1 MMIKHYIMIAGP
13 TASGKSK
20 LAIEMAI
27 RSDGVII
34 NADSMQLYKDLSV
47 ITARPS
53 DADMALAPHRLYG
66 VLNGNIRASVAMW
79 LEMAA
84 TEMREAWKAG
94 KTPIIIGGTGMYLNA
109 GLSGLASIPKVPR
122 AIHDAAVA
130 LHKDIGGAAFRQALA
145 ECDPETAQ
153 RLFDG
158 DTQRLIRAMGVV
170 QTTGRPIS
178 AWQKDPHQ
186 GAFEGIA
193 TTVKLLPDR
202 DILYQRINDRFDMML
217 EAGALDEVKTLVERN
232 LDLGL
237 PVMKAL
243 GVRHMSAYLNGDVG
257 KADAIRQAKQD
268 SRHYAKRQMTWL
280 RNNFNAKFELNKK
293 YSESFFEEIF
303 ANLRN
308 NRLTWR

>member
-27 RSDGVII
+27 RFNGVII

-66 VLNGNIRASVAMW
+66 VLDGNIRASVAMW
-79 LEMAA
+79 LEMADI
-84 TEMREAWKAG
+84 EMNEAWKAG

-109 GLSGLASIPKVPR
+109 GLSGLASIPEVPI
-122 AIHDAAVA
+122 AIHDASVA
-130 LHKDIGGAAFRQALA
+130 LHKDIGGTAYRQALA
-145 ECDPETAQ
+145 EFDPETAQ

-158 DTQRLIRAMGVV
+158 DTQRLVRAMGVFKA
-170 QTTGRPIS
+170 TGRPIS
-178 AWQKDPHQ
+178 AWQTDPHK
-186 GAFEGIA
+186 GAFKGNV

-202 DILYQRINDRFDMML
+202 DLLYQIINDRFDMMI
-217 EAGALDEVKTLVERN
+217 EAGTFDEVKRLIGRN
-232 LDLGL
+232 LDPGL
-237 PVMKAL
+237 PIMKAL
-243 GVRHMSAYLNGDVG
+243 GVRQISAYLRGDMG
-257 KADAIRQAKQD
+257 KADAIHQAKQD

-280 RNNFNAKFELNKK
+280 RNNFNAEFELNKK

-308 NRLTWR
+308 NELT

>member
-1 MMIKHYIMIAGP
+1 MIKHYIMIAGP

-27 RSDGVII
+27 RFNGVII
-34 NADSMQLYKDLSV
+34 NADSKQLYKDLSV

-66 VLNGNIRASVAMW
+66 VLDGNIRASVAMW
-79 LEMAA
+79 LEMADI
-84 TEMREAWKAG
+84 EMNEAWKAG

-109 GLSGLASIPKVPR
+109 GLSGLASIPEVPLT
-122 AIHDAAVA
+122 IHDASVA
-130 LHKDIGGAAFRQALA
+130 LHKDIGGTAFRQALS
-145 ECDPETAQ
+145 EFDPETAQ

-158 DTQRLIRAMGVV
+158 DTQRLVRAMGVV
-170 QTTGRPIS
+170 KATGRPFS
-178 AWQKDPHQ
+178 AWQTDPHK
-186 GAFEGIA
+186 GAFKGNV

-202 DILYQRINDRFDMML
+202 DLLYKRINDRFDMMI
-217 EAGALDEVKTLVERN
+217 EAGAFDEVKRLIGRN
-232 LDLGL
+232 LDPGL
-237 PVMKAL
+237 PIMKVL
-243 GVRHMSAYLNGDVG
+243 GVRQISAYLRGDMG
-257 KADAIRQAKQD
+257 KADAIYQAKQD

-280 RNNFNAKFELNKK
+280 RNNFNAEFELNKK

-308 NRLTWR
+308 NELT

>member
-27 RSDGVII
+27 RFNGVII

-66 VLNGNIRASVAMW
+66 VLDGNIRASVAMW
-79 LEMAA
+79 LEMADI
-84 TEMREAWKAG
+84 EMNEAWKAG

-109 GLSGLASIPKVPR
+109 GLSGLASIPEVPI
-122 AIHDAAVA
+122 AIHDASVA
-130 LHKDIGGAAFRQALA
+130 LHKDIGGTAYRQALA
-145 ECDPETAQ
+145 EFDPETAQ

-170 QTTGRPIS
+170 KATGRPIS
-178 AWQKDPHQ
+178 AWQTDPHK
-186 GAFEGIA
+186 GAFKGNV

-202 DILYQRINDRFDMML
+202 DLLYQIINDRFDMMI
-217 EAGALDEVKTLVERN
+217 EAGTFDEVKRLIGRN
-232 LDLGL
+232 LDPGL
-237 PVMKAL
+237 PIMKAL
-243 GVRHMSAYLNGDVG
+243 GVRQISAYLRGDMG
-257 KADAIRQAKQD
+257 KADAIHQAKQD

-280 RNNFNAKFELNKK
+280 RNNFNAEFELNKK

-308 NRLTWR
+308 NELT

>member
-1 MMIKHYIMIAGP
+1 MMIKHYFMIAGP

-27 RSDGVII
+27 RFNGVII

-66 VLNGNIRASVAMW
+66 VLDGNIRASVAMW
-79 LEMAA
+79 LEMADI
-84 TEMREAWKAG
+84 EMNEAWKAG

-109 GLSGLASIPKVPR
+109 GLSGLASIPEVPI
-122 AIHDAAVA
+122 AIHDASVA
-130 LHKDIGGAAFRQALA
+130 LHKDIGGTAYRQALA
-145 ECDPETAQ
+145 EFDPETAQ

-158 DTQRLIRAMGVV
+158 DTQRLVRAMGVFKA
-170 QTTGRPIS
+170 TGRPIS
-178 AWQKDPHQ
+178 AWQTDPHK
-186 GAFEGIA
+186 GAFKGNV

-202 DILYQRINDRFDMML
+202 NLLYQRINDRFDMMI
-217 EAGALDEVKTLVERN
+217 EAGTFDEVKRLIGRN
-232 LDLGL
+232 LDPGL
-237 PVMKAL
+237 PIMKAL
-243 GVRHMSAYLNGDVG
+243 GVRQISAYLRGDMG
-257 KADAIRQAKQD
+257 KADAIHQAKQD

-280 RNNFNAKFELNKK
+280 RNNFNAEFELNKK

-308 NRLTWR
+308 NELT

>member
-1 MMIKHYIMIAGP
+1 MIKHYIMIAGP

-27 RSDGVII
+27 RFNGVII

-66 VLNGNIRASVAMW
+66 VLDGNIRASVAMW
-79 LEMAA
+79 LEMADI
-84 TEMREAWKAG
+84 EMNEAWKAG

-109 GLSGLASIPKVPR
+109 GLSGLASIPEVPI
-122 AIHDAAVA
+122 AIHDASVA
-130 LHKDIGGAAFRQALA
+130 LHKDIGGTAYRQALA
-145 ECDPETAQ
+145 EFDPETAQ

-158 DTQRLIRAMGVV
+158 DTQRLVRAMGVFKA
-170 QTTGRPIS
+170 TGRPIS
-178 AWQKDPHQ
+178 AWQTDPHK
-186 GAFEGIA
+186 GAFKGNV

-202 DILYQRINDRFDMML
+202 DLLYQIINDRFDMMI
-217 EAGALDEVKTLVERN
+217 EAGTFDEVKRLIGRN
-232 LDLGL
+232 LDPGL
-237 PVMKAL
+237 PIMKAL
-243 GVRHMSAYLNGDVG
+243 GVRQISAYLRGDMG
-257 KADAIRQAKQD
+257 KADAIHQAKQD

-280 RNNFNAKFELNKK
+280 RNNFNAEFELNKK

-308 NRLTWR
+308 NELT

>member
-1 MMIKHYIMIAGP
+1 MIKHYIMIAGP

-27 RSDGVII
+27 RFNGVII

-66 VLNGNIRASVAMW
+66 VLDGNIRASVAMW
-79 LEMAA
+79 LEMADI
-84 TEMREAWKAG
+84 EMNEAWKAG

-109 GLSGLASIPKVPR
+109 GLSGLASIPEVPL
-122 AIHDAAVA
+122 AIHDASVA
-130 LHKDIGGAAFRQALA
+130 LHKDIGGTAYRQALA
-145 ECDPETAQ
+145 EFDPETAQ

-158 DTQRLIRAMGVV
+158 DTQRLVRAMGVFKA
-170 QTTGRPIS
+170 TGRPIS
-178 AWQKDPHQ
+178 AWQTDPHK
-186 GAFEGIA
+186 GAFKGNV

-202 DILYQRINDRFDMML
+202 NLLYQRINDRFDMMI
-217 EAGALDEVKTLVERN
+217 EAGTFDEVKRLIGRN
-232 LDLGL
+232 LDPGL
-237 PVMKAL
+237 PIMKAL
-243 GVRHMSAYLNGDVG
+243 GVRQISAYLRGDMG
-257 KADAIRQAKQD
+257 KADAIHQAKQD

-280 RNNFNAKFELNKK
+280 RNNFNAEFELNKK

-308 NRLTWR
+308 NELT

>member
-1 MMIKHYIMIAGP
+1 MIAGP

-27 RSDGVII
+27 RFNGVII

-66 VLNGNIRASVAMW
+66 VLDGNIRASVAMW
-79 LEMAA
+79 LEMADI
-84 TEMREAWKAG
+84 EMNEAWKAG

-109 GLSGLASIPKVPR
+109 GLSGLASIPEVPI
-122 AIHDAAVA
+122 AIHDASVA
-130 LHKDIGGAAFRQALA
+130 LHKDIGGTAYRQALA
-145 ECDPETAQ
+145 EFDPETAQ

-158 DTQRLIRAMGVV
+158 DTQRLLRAMGVFKA
-170 QTTGRPIS
+170 TGRPIS
-178 AWQKDPHQ
+178 AWQTDPHK
-186 GAFEGIA
+186 GAFKGNV

-202 DILYQRINDRFDMML
+202 DLLYQRINDRFDMMI
-217 EAGALDEVKTLVERN
+217 EAGTFDEVKRLIGRN
-232 LDLGL
+232 LDPGL
-237 PVMKAL
+237 PIMKAL
-243 GVRHMSAYLNGDVG
+243 GVRQISAYLRGDMG
-257 KADAIRQAKQD
+257 KADAIHQAKQD

-280 RNNFNAKFELNKK
+280 RNNFNAEFELNKK

-308 NRLTWR
+308 NELT

>member
-27 RSDGVII
+27 RFNGVII

-66 VLNGNIRASVAMW
+66 VLDGNIRASVAMW
-79 LEMAA
+79 LEMADI
-84 TEMREAWKAG
+84 EMNEAWKAG

-109 GLSGLASIPKVPR
+109 GLSGLASIPEVPL
-122 AIHDAAVA
+122 AIHDASVA
-130 LHKDIGGAAFRQALA
+130 LHKDIGGTAYRQALA
-145 ECDPETAQ
+145 EFDPETAQ

-158 DTQRLIRAMGVV
+158 DTQRLVRAMGVFKA
-170 QTTGRPIS
+170 TGRPIS
-178 AWQKDPHQ
+178 AWQTDPHK
-186 GAFEGIA
+186 GAFKGNV
-193 TTVKLLPDR
+193 TTVKLLSDR
-202 DILYQRINDRFDMML
+202 DLLYQRINDRFDMMI
-217 EAGALDEVKTLVERN
+217 EAGTFDEVKRLIGRN
-232 LDLGL
+232 LDPGL
-237 PVMKAL
+237 PIMKAL
-243 GVRHMSAYLNGDVG
+243 GVRQISAYLRGDMG
-257 KADAIRQAKQD
+257 KADAIHQAKQD

-280 RNNFNAKFELNKK
+280 RNNFNAEFELNKK

-308 NRLTWR
+308 NELT

>member
-1 MMIKHYIMIAGP
+1 MIAGP

-27 RSDGVII
+27 RFNGVII

-66 VLNGNIRASVAMW
+66 VLDGNIRASVAMW
-79 LEMAA
+79 LEMADI
-84 TEMREAWKAG
+84 EMNEAWKAG

-109 GLSGLASIPKVPR
+109 GLSGLASIPEVPI
-122 AIHDAAVA
+122 AIHDASVA
-130 LHKDIGGAAFRQALA
+130 LHKDIGGTAYRQALA
-145 ECDPETAQ
+145 EFDPETAQ

-158 DTQRLIRAMGVV
+158 DTQRLVRAMGVFKA
-170 QTTGRPIS
+170 TGRPIS
-178 AWQKDPHQ
+178 AWQTDPHK
-186 GAFEGIA
+186 GAFKGNV

-202 DILYQRINDRFDMML
+202 DLLYQIINDRFDMMI
-217 EAGALDEVKTLVERN
+217 EAGTFDEVKRLIGRN
-232 LDLGL
+232 LDPGL
-237 PVMKAL
+237 PIMKAL
-243 GVRHMSAYLNGDVG
+243 GVRQISAYLRGDMG
-257 KADAIRQAKQD
+257 KADAIHQAKQD

-280 RNNFNAKFELNKK
+280 RNNFNAEFELNKK

-308 NRLTWR
+308 NELT

>member
-27 RSDGVII
+27 RFNGVII

-66 VLNGNIRASVAMW
+66 VLDGNIRASVAMW
-79 LEMAA
+79 LEMADI
-84 TEMREAWKAG
+84 EMNEAWKAG

-109 GLSGLASIPKVPR
+109 GLSGLASIPEVPL
-122 AIHDAAVA
+122 AIHDASVA
-130 LHKDIGGAAFRQALA
+130 LHKDIGGTAYRQALA
-145 ECDPETAQ
+145 EFDPETAQ

-158 DTQRLIRAMGVV
+158 DTQRLVRAMGVFKA
-170 QTTGRPIS
+170 TGRPIS
-178 AWQKDPHQ
+178 AWQTDPHK
-186 GAFEGIA
+186 GAFKGNV

-202 DILYQRINDRFDMML
+202 DLLYQIINDRFDMMI
-217 EAGALDEVKTLVERN
+217 EAGTFDEVKRLIGRN
-232 LDLGL
+232 LDPGL
-237 PVMKAL
+237 PIMKAL
-243 GVRHMSAYLNGDVG
+243 GVRQISAYLRGDMG
-257 KADAIRQAKQD
+257 KADAIHQAKQD

-280 RNNFNAKFELNKK
+280 RNNFNAEFELNKK

-308 NRLTWR
+308 NELT

>member
-1 MMIKHYIMIAGP
+1 MMIKHYIMIVGP

-27 RSDGVII
+27 RFNGVII

-66 VLNGNIRASVAMW
+66 VLDGNIRASVAMW
-79 LEMAA
+79 LEMADI
-84 TEMREAWKAG
+84 EMNEAWKAG

-109 GLSGLASIPKVPR
+109 GLSGLASIPEVPL
-122 AIHDAAVA
+122 AIHDASVA
-130 LHKDIGGAAFRQALA
+130 LHKDIGGTAYRQALA
-145 ECDPETAQ
+145 EFDTETAQ

-158 DTQRLIRAMGVV
+158 DTQRLVRAMGVV
-170 QTTGRPIS
+170 KATGRPIS
-178 AWQKDPHQ
+178 AWQTDPHK
-186 GAFEGIA
+186 GAFKGNV

-202 DILYQRINDRFDMML
+202 DLLYQIINDRFDMMI
-217 EAGALDEVKTLVERN
+217 EAGTFDEVKRLIGRN
-232 LDLGL
+232 LDPGL
-237 PVMKAL
+237 PIMKAL
-243 GVRHMSAYLNGDVG
+243 GVRQISAYLRGDMG
-257 KADAIRQAKQD
+257 KADAIHQAKQD

-280 RNNFNAKFELNKK
+280 RNNFNAEFELNKK

-308 NRLTWR
+308 NELT

>member
-1 MMIKHYIMIAGP
+1 MIKHYIMIAGP

-27 RSDGVII
+27 RFNGVII
-34 NADSMQLYKDLSV
+34 NADSKQLYKDLSV

-66 VLNGNIRASVAMW
+66 VLDGNIRASVAMW
-79 LEMAA
+79 LEMADI
-84 TEMREAWKAG
+84 EMNEAWKAG

-109 GLSGLASIPKVPR
+109 GLSGLASIPEVPI
-122 AIHDAAVA
+122 AIHDASVA
-130 LHKDIGGAAFRQALA
+130 LHKDIGGTAYRQALA
-145 ECDPETAQ
+145 EFDPETAQ

-158 DTQRLIRAMGVV
+158 DTQRLVRAMGVFKA
-170 QTTGRPIS
+170 TGRPIS
-178 AWQKDPHQ
+178 AWQTDPHK
-186 GAFEGIA
+186 GAFKGNV

-202 DILYQRINDRFDMML
+202 DLLYQIINDRFDMMI
-217 EAGALDEVKTLVERN
+217 EAGTFDEVKRLIGRN
-232 LDLGL
+232 LDPGL
-237 PVMKAL
+237 PIMKAL
-243 GVRHMSAYLNGDVG
+243 GVRQISAYLRGDMG
-257 KADAIRQAKQD
+257 KADAIHQAKQD

-280 RNNFNAKFELNKK
+280 RNNFNAEFELNKK

-308 NRLTWR
+308 NELT

>member
-1 MMIKHYIMIAGP
+1 MIAGP

-27 RSDGVII
+27 RFNGVII

-66 VLNGNIRASVAMW
+66 VLDGNIRASVAMW
-79 LEMAA
+79 LEMADI
-84 TEMREAWKAG
+84 EMNEAWKAG

-109 GLSGLASIPKVPR
+109 GLSGLASIPEVPL
-122 AIHDAAVA
+122 AIHDASVA
-130 LHKDIGGAAFRQALA
+130 LHKDIGGTAYRQALA
-145 ECDPETAQ
+145 EFDPETAQ

-158 DTQRLIRAMGVV
+158 DTQRLVRAMGVFKA
-170 QTTGRPIS
+170 TGRPIS
-178 AWQKDPHQ
+178 AWQTDPHK
-186 GAFEGIA
+186 GAFKGNV

-202 DILYQRINDRFDMML
+202 NLLYQRINDRFDMMI
-217 EAGALDEVKTLVERN
+217 EAGTFDEVKRLIGRN
-232 LDLGL
+232 LDPGL
-237 PVMKAL
+237 PIMKAL
-243 GVRHMSAYLNGDVG
+243 GVRQISAYLRGDMG
-257 KADAIRQAKQD
+257 KADAIHQAKQD

-280 RNNFNAKFELNKK
+280 RNNFNAEFELNKK

-308 NRLTWR
+308 NELT